1 MKVSIITPVYNQGA
15 FIQETIESVL
25 GQDYPDIE
33 YIVIDDGS
41 KDETPKVISRYADR
55 LTHIRHD
62 NIGESRTVNKG
73 YRMTTGD
80 IVGVVNSDDPL
91 FTSDAV
97 SQIVACFKA
106 NPQALAVY
114 PDWASI
120 DESGKV
126 LEEQRL
132 PQYTIESML
141 TKFSVWLGPGM
152 FIKRDVLAALGYRNE
167 SVRYTGDLDL
177 SFRIA
182 LEGSLAHLPHVV
194 ATHRV
199 HAAAASS
206 AATGERMAGELVEM
220 AVRALDSDRLPP
232 ALRRRRIEILALANW
247 VAASHCGSDE
257 EARAKF
263 LRKARLLRLL
273 VLPLRVKAGLARTL
287 RATSC

>member
-1 MKVSIITPVYNQGA
+1 MKVSIITPVYNQA
-15 FIQETIESVL
+15 KFIQETIDSVL

-41 KDETPKVISRYADR
+41 KDESPKVISRYTDR

-62 NIGESRTVNKG
+62 NVGESRTVNKG
-73 YRMTTGD
+73 YRMSTGD

-91 FTSDAV
+91 FTRDAV
-97 SQIVACFKA
+97 SRIVACFKA
-106 NPQALAVY
+106 NPNASAVY
-114 PDWASI
+114 PDWVSI
-120 DESGKV
+120 DESGTV

-141 TKFSVWLGPGM
+141 TEFSVSLGPGM
-152 FIKRDVLAALGYRNE
+152 FIKRNVLSALGYRNE

-177 SFRIA
+177 SFRLA
-182 LEGSLAHLPHVV
+182 LEGSLAHLPHIV

-199 HAAAASS
+199 HPAAASS
-206 AATGERMAGELVEM
+206 AATGKRMAGELVQM
-220 AVRALDSDRLPP
+220 AVRALDSGRLPP
-232 ALRRRRIEILALANW
+232 ELRGRRIEILALANW

-273 VLPLRVKAGLARTL
+273 VLPYRVKTKVTRTL
-287 RATSC
+287 RAE